1 MVIMLKQQRALQYHY
16 LIICSHTNILC
27 ACVYIHIYIDIYAYS
42 WKSSEFRW
50 NTKCTFVLQGRLV
63 RTGPLCNL
71 TQDTTWSIASVTYNP
86 FAENVWRIL
95 NKCFLRRTTKNQRL
109 TLKKIYMNMVIIVM
123 LKKISL
129 HRVLYHDLMLIQNS
143 LSPLEGWTQS
153 RANVILSILLVW
165 TSLRRE
171 ERLVWQQTGG
181 GKTQGWKCVRNF
193 YSTDALL
200 CCKEFCSC

>member
-1 MVIMLKQQRALQYHY
+1 MVY
-16 LIICSHTNILC
+16 LTLIPACSSIRELWRPCGYWEHGDNVEATEGSSIPLFNNLLTHKYLVCLC
-27 ACVYIHIYIDIYAYS
+27 IYSYIYIDIYAYS

-129 HRVLYHDLMLIQNS
+129 HRVYTM
-143 LSPLEGWTQS
+143 T
-153 RANVILSILLVW
+153 
-165 TSLRRE
+165 
-171 ERLVWQQTGG
+171 
-181 GKTQGWKCVRNF
+181 
-193 YSTDALL
+193 
-200 CCKEFCSC
+200 